1 MELARLRPYVE
12 AVRGFSGWDL
22 SKIAVRA
29 LEPGPPWEY
38 EALAREEVLGA
49 GRVLDLG
56 TGGGEVLGRIAAGSG
71 VAFVATEQWGV
82 NARVAY
88 GRLRAAGI
96 PLVWCETGEARLPF
110 ADASFDTVLS
120 RHTALDPLEVD
131 RVLRPGGQV
140 LTQQVTP
147 DTWPELRPFFPRMTV
162 FPDHYGD
169 YPAAWV
175 RLGYE
180 VTRERHEWRSAF
192 ATLGDLVQM
201 LLVAPWYVPG
211 LDIESDLEALL
222 ALERELGTHKG
233 IVVTEGR
240 YLVRARKPGLAQNSM
255 RWRRAWL
262 RGRRSSGIR
271 GRCASLPCG

>member
-1 MELARLRPYVE
+1 MDVDRQKELARLRPYVE

-22 SKIAVRA
+22 SKIALRP
-29 LEPGPPWEY
+29 LEPGPPWDY
-38 EALAREEVLGA
+38 EALALARAAVRST

-56 TGGGEVLGRIAAGSG
+56 TGGGEVLGRIAAGSE
-71 VAFVATEQWGV
+71 ARFVATEQWGV

-88 GRLRAAGI
+88 ERLGAAGV

-110 ADASFDTVLS
+110 AAASFDVVLS

-131 RVLRPGGQV
+131 RVLRPGGRV

-147 DTWPELRPFFPRMTV
+147 DTWPELRHFFPRMTV
-162 FPDHYGD
+162 FPEHYSE
-169 YPAAWV
+169 YPAVWE

-180 VTRERHEWRSAF
+180 VARRRHEWRSAF

-201 LLVAPWYVPG
+201 LLVAPWYVPA
-211 LDIESDLEALL
+211 LDIGTDLDALL
-222 ALERELGTHKG
+222 ALERELGGAEG

-240 YLVRARKPGLAQNSM
+240 YLVEARKP
-255 RWRRAWL
+255 R
-262 RGRRSSGIR
+262 
-271 GRCASLPCG
+271 